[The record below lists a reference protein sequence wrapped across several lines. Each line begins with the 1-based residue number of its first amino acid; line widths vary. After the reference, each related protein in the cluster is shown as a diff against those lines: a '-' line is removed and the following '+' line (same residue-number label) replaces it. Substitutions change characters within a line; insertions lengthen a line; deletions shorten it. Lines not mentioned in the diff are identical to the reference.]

1 MFVVQEN
8 RKGHGGAT
16 GIHHVPVYVGELKA
30 QGAERNGPVQ
40 SDIMAFVGSGLH
52 YVPDAFVDNHFGDD
66 VLTQG
71 AFDVGGGGERG
82 TAEEQLAVRIH
93 GHKGEDLEGAL
104 DEGGSEQV
112 VDAQGTAGRGARRV
126 GAGAGKEAPDLV
138 VVQDA
143 AVPVVGHSDFIR
155 LLHVGRGA
163 VVAADPGGQARP
175 RVGAHRE
182 HRPVEG
188 LQGLVDP
195 VHIEATVRAE
205 KSVGHAELQHREPG
219 ARLEMDRLSDV
230 EFERGVVSGDPL
242 PGVHVDRRH
251 APFPSAEESAPRRL
265 LGGRGVADL
274 PSPLGIGP
282 AGIHDP
288 LGAGA
293 AVDVLALSVANRAG
307 PEQFARD
314 LAQDGPHFRSQSVPP
329 SACRT
334 FRRGASGSG

>member
-1 MFVVQEN
+1 
-8 RKGHGGAT
+8 
-16 GIHHVPVYVGELKA
+16 
-30 QGAERNGPVQ
+30 
-40 SDIMAFVGSGLH
+40 MALVRSRLH
-52 YVPDAFVDNHFGDD
+52 NVSDAFVDDHFGDY
-66 VLTQG
+66 VLAQG
-71 AFDVGGGGERG
+71 ALDIGGGGERG
-82 TAEEQLAVRIH
+82 AAQEQLAIRIH
-93 GHKGEDLEGAL
+93 RYEREDLERAL
-104 DEGGSEQV
+104 DETGSEEM
-112 VDAQGTAGRGARRV
+112 VDAQGSAGRGARGI
-126 GAGAGKEAPDLV
+126 GAGAGKEAPDFI

-143 AVPVVGHSDFIR
+143 AVPIVSHSYLVG